1 MFKSQASFS
10 NSFFGNYAYRQIIER
25 HKEHLLIR
33 LSETVS
39 LSFIE
44 DLVSDR
50 YCPDNGRDAYN
61 PVLMFKIL
69 FLQNL
74 YNLSERKI
82 AEECDTNILFRY
94 FIGLSLEEAV
104 PNFTLLGK
112 FKERLGEEKF
122 TEIFNRIILLAKK
135 EGLINNELRLIDCTK
150 IVAKVDISKCKKD
163 KKDDNDSSYINR
175 NSPDRE
181 ADIGHKSANNSW
193 YGYKSG
199 ILLAADSEIV
209 TALETTPASVHDIHH
224 LERLVEKDLKITG
237 GFNRLSG
244 DKAFI
249 GKEGFLKEKQI
260 IDNTIRKS
268 NMKHPRRKSYLSD
281 KKTRSIIEHKF
292 AEGKNLHGL
301 GRAKY
306 WGRLKI
312 HIQSLLI
319 YLTMNLKKITSIL
332 NPAIN

>member
-1 MFKSQASFS
+1 MFKSQASFN
-10 NSFFGNYAYRQIIER
+10 NSFFGNYAYQRIIER
-25 HKEHLLIR
+25 HKEHLLVR
-33 LSETVS
+33 LDKTVD

-44 DLVSDR
+44 DLVRDC

-61 PVLMFKIL
+61 PVIMFKIL

-74 YNLSERKI
+74 YNLSDRKI

-94 FIGLSLEEAV
+94 FIGLSLEEAA

-135 EGLINNELRLIDCTK
+135 EGLINNKLRLIDCTK
-150 IVAKVDISKCKKD
+150 IVAKVNISKCKKE
-163 KKDDNDSSYINR
+163 KNDDNDYIDR
-175 NSPDRE
+175 NSPDSE
-181 ADIGHKSANNSW
+181 ASIGHKSADNTW

-199 ILLAADSEIV
+199 ILLAVDSEIV
-209 TALETTPASVHDIHH
+209 TALETTTASVHDIHH
-224 LERLVEKDLKITG
+224 LERLVEKDLNITG
-237 GFNRLSG
+237 GFNRLAG

-249 GKEGFLKEKQI
+249 GKEDFLKEKKI
-260 IDNTIRKS
+260 VDNTIRKN
-268 NMKHPRRKSYLSD
+268 NMKIPRRKSYLSD
-281 KKTRSIIEHKF
+281 KAVRPVIEHKF

-301 GRAKY
+301 GKAKY

-319 YLTMNLKKITSIL
+319 YLTMNLKKITNIL